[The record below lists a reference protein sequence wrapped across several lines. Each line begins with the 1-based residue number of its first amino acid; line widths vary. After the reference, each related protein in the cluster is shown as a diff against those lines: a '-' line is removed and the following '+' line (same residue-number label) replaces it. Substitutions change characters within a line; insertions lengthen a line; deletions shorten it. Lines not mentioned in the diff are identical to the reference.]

1 MTVTNP
7 YYEAVAFAR
16 RVLARAEQVSEEFAS
31 VQTGFDNVKDAV
43 DGVAQDLASATLDPA
58 TTMASQAE
66 AEAGVNNGKWMSSLR
81 TSQAI
86 QAQPNTSL
94 DNRVSALEAGFVAG
108 SPVSASGTNASFTNI
123 DCEEALFQFD
133 GVSHN
138 NVSNTNL
145 RLYYSTDNGSNWSST
160 FQNITASVA
169 ASAVASGTI
178 VITGMRQGRGLILG
192 GQLTTS
198 GTYPGIVVP
207 VATNVV
213 VGISAGAQINAIKFE
228 WLAGSFDAGT
238 ITPSYKG

>member
-81 TSQAI
+81 VAQAI

-94 DNRVSALEAGFVAG
+94 DNRIAALEAGFVAG
-108 SPVSASGTNASFTNI
+108 SPVSAVAANVIFSNI

-138 NVSNTNL
+138 NGTATSL
-145 RLYYSTDNGSNWSST
+145 RMYYSVDNGSNWSSS
-160 FQNITASVA
+160 FAILTASIVA
-169 ASAVASGTI
+169 GLSASGTY
-178 VITGMRQGRGLILG
+178 VITGLRQGKGLLLG
-192 GQLTTS
+192 GALSTS
-198 GTYPGIVVP
+198 GTYPGFIPGGTNP
-207 VATNVV
+207 VT
-213 VGISAGAQINAIKFE
+213 GFSAGAQINAFKFE
-228 WLAGSFDAGT
+228 WAAGSGDAGT